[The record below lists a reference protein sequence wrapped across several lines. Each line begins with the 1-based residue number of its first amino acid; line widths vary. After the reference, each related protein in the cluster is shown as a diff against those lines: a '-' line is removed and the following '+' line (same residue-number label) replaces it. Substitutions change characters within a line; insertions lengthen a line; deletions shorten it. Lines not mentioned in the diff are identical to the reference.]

1 MDNQAWKARWKAEE
15 AVAHIHGWDFSHI
28 EGRYDEERDLP
39 WDYDA
44 IVRSYV
50 QPEKKLMDYDTGGGE
65 YLLSLGHPPENTAAT
80 EGYPPNVALCRE
92 RLDGL
97 LEQVD
102 SLDF

>member
-65 YLLSLGHPPENTAAT
+65 YLLSLASAREHGGHRGVSPQRGAVPGAT
-80 EGYPPNVALCRE
+80 VAP
-92 RLDGL
+92 GH
-97 LEQVD
+97 
-102 SLDF
+102 